1 MKPRLASRI
10 LDSDGNVVQ
19 EFLPEVS
26 GELVVDPEVF
36 DVVKSGMLRVT
47 TEPGG
52 TAYWTFYDCPI
63 EVCGKTGTAQNP
75 LGDDH
80 SWFVGFG
87 PYEDPEIA
95 LAVVVDQGG
104 SGSAVAAPVARQ
116 IFDAFLA
123 ITQPQEAEEAGRT
136 NRGGTPEDG
145 SKQDV
150 IFRAAAAPI

>member
-1 MKPRLASRI
+1 MESQAYGEGQVAQPEFLFSEHMMVAMGQTFHLYTPIQMASVAQAIANGGVRMKPRLASRI

-63 EVCGKTGTAQNP
+63 EVCGKTG
-75 LGDDH
+75 L
-80 SWFVGFG
+80 
-87 PYEDPEIA
+87 PEPPW
-95 LAVVVDQGG
+95 G
-104 SGSAVAAPVARQ
+104 
-116 IFDAFLA
+116 
-123 ITQPQEAEEAGRT
+123 
-136 NRGGTPEDG
+136 
-145 SKQDV
+145 
-150 IFRAAAAPI
+150 